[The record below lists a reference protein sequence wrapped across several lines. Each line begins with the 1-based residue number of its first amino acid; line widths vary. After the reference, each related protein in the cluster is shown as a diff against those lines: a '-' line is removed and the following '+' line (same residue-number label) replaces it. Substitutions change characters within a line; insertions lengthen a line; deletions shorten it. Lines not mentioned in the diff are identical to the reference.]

1 VKKTYVFREAWPY
14 HFDPLFDWIS
24 ALPICSSAKILLA
37 RLHNSNRTLERVKR
51 GEVGPFTFPWELQEI
66 ARTFSRSNSAITKWR
81 AELEACG
88 AASYGSGSWTLPVP
102 EFFRETRFTHFS
114 VGGERRI

>member
-1 VKKTYVFREAWPY
+1 MKKTYVFREAWPY

-51 GEVGPFTFPWELQEI
+51 GRSRAI
-66 ARTFSRSNSAITKWR
+66 YFS
-81 AELEACG
+81 LG
-88 AASYGSGSWTLPVP
+88 AAGDRPNIPPGQFGSDQMASRTGILRSGQLRLWFVDTSRAGVLPRDSLHA
-102 EFFRETRFTHFS
+102 FH
-114 VGGERRI
+114 

>member
-1 VKKTYVFREAWPY
+1 MPTASHAGRAQERLPQVKKTYVFREAWPY

-51 GEVGPFTFPWELQEI
+51 GEAGPFTFPWELQEI
-66 ARTFSRSNSAITKWR
+66 ARTFRRANSAVTKWR
-81 AELEACG
+81 AELESCG
-88 AASYGSGSWTLPVP
+88 AASYGSG
-102 EFFRETRFTHFS
+102 
-114 VGGERRI
+114 

>member
-1 VKKTYVFREAWPY
+1 MKKTYVFREVWPY

-66 ARTFSRSNSAITKWR
+66 ARTFSRANSAVTKWR
-81 AELEACG
+81 AELEVLRSG
-88 AASYGSGSWTLPVP
+88 QLRLGLVDASRAGVLPRDALHP
-102 EFFRETRFTHFS
+102 FH
-114 VGGERRI
+114 

>member
-1 VKKTYVFREAWPY
+1 MKTYVFREAWPY

-37 RLHNSNRTLERVKR
+37 RLHNSNRTLDRVKR
-51 GEVGPFTFPWELQEI
+51 GEGGPFTLPWELQDI
-66 ARTFSRSNSAITKWR
+66 ARTFGRANSAVTKWR

-88 AASYGSGSWTLPVP
+88 LASYRSGLWTHHPP
-102 EFFRETRFTHFS
+102 TPS
-114 VGGERRI
+114 A